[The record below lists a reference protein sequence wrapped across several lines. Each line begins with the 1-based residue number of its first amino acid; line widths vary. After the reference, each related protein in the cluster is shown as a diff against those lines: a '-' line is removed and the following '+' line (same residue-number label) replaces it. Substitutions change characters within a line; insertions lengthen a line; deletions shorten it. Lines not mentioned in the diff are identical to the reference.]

1 MVPLPITTCNRCL
14 PKRNSYSFIRTL
26 QDISH
31 RLAGLPATRRGKC
44 FLLCLSVTGSVLVG
58 AVAFFSLPF
67 EVPSETLDPSWRWA
81 LHEAFCQDLRFG
93 KDIVFSFGPYGFLYG
108 RMYHPETFSLVVSL
122 KSGLLLIMIWSLF
135 EVIRERVQWF
145 LVAPPFIFL
154 VSLFSTNDDAVGAL
168 LQFCLCVALGRSK
181 SRPFAVAAGMAL
193 ALISLTKFMFLP
205 ASAFLLLVLLSCGNR
220 TIGSWCAGSFLA
232 AILVFW
238 LAIGQNLG
246 DVYYFILKSLEISFG
261 YTEAMASEGPRPAFE
276 LLGYI
281 LGCATLFIALLLSG
295 TKEKKQHKETI
306 TISLFAAVIVFVF
319 LKHGFV
325 RHDVHATFAYST
337 LSLLALGTAF
347 IALVNKR
354 RLVAALAL
362 LVCVTATT
370 SYALGNDCA
379 RLQIGPKAQLLK
391 IFRVVTG
398 RTPLPWKGLETRFE
412 LAKKDIMTRN
422 PLPSIEGTIDAI
434 SFNQGVLFA
443 YGMRWTPRPVFQSYS
458 CYTPRLITL
467 NGNAL
472 DREGPDHLLVR
483 IQPID
488 GRLSTQ
494 EDSLVWRVLLD
505 WYEPVGTA
513 SGFALLKRRAM
524 SSEWKEQEILAGRA
538 ETGQLVRLPETK
550 PGSLLWLSIAID
562 QTLGDHLQ
570 SLLFKLPET
579 TIVTIG
585 SQGSK
590 KNRYLVMAG
599 QAGFIVSPRILSI
612 EDLTALHAGQL
623 PLSGDV
629 RAFSLERGSGRV
641 KRTFDYRVSLSRK
654 PQ

>member
-1 MVPLPITTCNRCL
+1 
-14 PKRNSYSFIRTL
+14 
-26 QDISH
+26 
-31 RLAGLPATRRGKC
+31 
-44 FLLCLSVTGSVLVG
+44 
-58 AVAFFSLPF
+58 
-67 EVPSETLDPSWRWA
+67 
-81 LHEAFCQDLRFG
+81 
-93 KDIVFSFGPYGFLYG
+93 
-108 RMYHPETFSLVVSL
+108 
-122 KSGLLLIMIWSLF
+122 MI
-135 EVIRERVQWF
+135 
-145 LVAPPFIFL
+145 
-154 VSLFSTNDDAVGAL
+154 
-168 LQFCLCVALGRSK
+168 C
-181 SRPFAVAAGMAL
+181 
-193 ALISLTKFMFLP
+193 
-205 ASAFLLLVLLSCGNR
+205 
-220 TIGSWCAGSFLA
+220 
-232 AILVFW
+232 
-238 LAIGQNLG
+238 
-246 DVYYFILKSLEISFG
+246 
-261 YTEAMASEGPRPAFE
+261 
-276 LLGYI
+276 
-281 LGCATLFIALLLSG
+281 
-295 TKEKKQHKETI
+295 
-306 TISLFAAVIVFVF
+306 FVF

-337 LSLLALGTAF
+337 LSLLALGTAL

-354 RLVAALAL
+354 RLAAALAL

-379 RLQIGPKAQLLK
+379 RLHIGPKAHLLK
-391 IFRVVTG
+391 ILRVVTG
-398 RTPLPWKGLETRFE
+398 RTPLPWKGLEARFE

-467 NGNAL
+467 NGKAL

-488 GRLSTQ
+488 GRLATQ

-513 SGFALLKRRAM
+513 SGFALLKRRTM

-550 PGSLLWLSIAID
+550 PGTLLWLSIEID

-585 SQGSK
+585 SHGSK

-629 RAFSLERGSGRV
+629 RAFALERGSGRV
-641 KRTFDYRVSLSRK
+641 KRYFNYRVSLSRK